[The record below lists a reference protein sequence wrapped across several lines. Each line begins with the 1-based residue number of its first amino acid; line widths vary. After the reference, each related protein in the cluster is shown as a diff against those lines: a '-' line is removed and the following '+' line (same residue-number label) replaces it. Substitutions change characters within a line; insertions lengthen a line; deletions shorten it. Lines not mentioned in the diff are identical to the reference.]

1 MFLAKSE
8 VDDRRP
14 LVACGNGDTV
24 CADCYNECCKRPD
37 GKCPTCGDGLL
48 PSPIVNKALIELIQ
62 NCATVLEIPV
72 KEIEMNKEP
81 FARGGFGKVYE
92 AKWRKENV
100 AIKVIT
106 VDSEK
111 KKQAVKGEANLSL
124 HLNHPNVVKLFG
136 ITCVKSRKLG
146 IVMEKAER
154 GSLDKWIGQ
163 IKHEKLTRIALG
175 VIDGL
180 KYVHSKSVIHRN
192 IRPNNILMFGPSEND
207 MTPKIADFGV
217 SKVIE
222 KVMGQTKVGDE
233 LYMAPEVKVYSQ
245 HSYPADIFSLAT
257 MLFEMFNQQLIL
269 DSSSDVKRFIMAA
282 HNGRIGDF
290 PKGCK
295 VPEYIRKIVERG
307 WHENPEKRPSLDEY
321 YSTIQG

>member
-1 MFLAKSE
+1 MQNMY
-8 VDDRRP
+8 VYT
-14 LVACGNGDTV
+14 VA
-24 CADCYNECCKRPD
+24 EKKMP
-37 GKCPTCGDGLL
+37 
-48 PSPIVNKALIELIQ
+48 
-62 NCATVLEIPV
+62 EISIDES
-72 KEIEMNKEP
+72 KMEKEP
-81 FARGGFGKVYE
+81 FGKGELGKVYKGE
-92 AKWRKENV
+92 WGGKDV
-100 AIKVIT
+100 VIKVI
-106 VDSEK
+106 
-111 KKQAVKGEANLSL
+111 KGERDEVIRTIEREANTVSL
-124 HLNHPNVVKLFG
+124 DHPNVIKVFG
-136 ITCVKSRKLG
+136 ISTMKSGKVGL
-146 IVMEKAER
+146 VMEWAER
-154 GSLDKWIGQ
+154 GSLADWVKRLD
-163 IKHEKLTRIALG
+163 HEKARNIALG
-175 VIDGL
+175 IIDGL

-295 VPEYIRKIVERG
+295 VPEYLRKIVERG